1 MPFLSFADNSAM
13 YDATPLDNMFI
24 IENLPTAPENFLKV

>member
-1 MPFLSFADNSAM
+1 MCMPFLSFADNSAM

-24 IENLPTAPENFLKV
+24 MRTCPQRRKIF